1 MVDFSSLSNTGKDQ
15 VSLMNAR
22 STRSLAGCVSVL
34 LILAAS
40 AQATESRR
48 PTFAG
53 LASATTCIPGPERIH
68 EKTSYHLEW
77 EAATDENTPPSEIV
91 YNVYRATKPGGEHFR
106 KPTYTTAPGVTSF
119 DTPRLPVSKI
129 YYFVVRARDK
139 TGNEDANTV
148 EREGENLC
156 V

>member
-1 MVDFSSLSNTGKDQ
+1 MS
-15 VSLMNAR
+15 AR
-22 STRSLAGCVSVL
+22 STSCLAGCVSVL
-34 LILAAS
+34 LVLAAS
-40 AQATESRR
+40 AQATEPKP

-53 LASATTCIPGPERIH
+53 LKSATTCIPGPVRMH
-68 EKTSYHLEW
+68 GKTSYHLEW

-91 YNVYRATKPGGEHFR
+91 YNVYRAMRPGGEHFR

-119 DTPRLPVSKI
+119 DTPRLPEIKT

-139 TGNEDANTV
+139 AGNEDSNTV

-156 V
+156 L